1 MCSGQ
6 GKGRGDDAATGCLE
20 VDDSSV
26 RLALLR
32 RADHCQ
38 LQTSLSLPLLILTF
52 LKNFAIGP
60 NSEAVWLLLERHE
73 AVVSRLSDS
82 EYFIV
87 LT

>member
-32 RADHCQ
+32 RADHRQ
-38 LQTSLSLPLLILTF
+38 LQTSLSSASQFNISLKFRHGPQFWSCLIDVG
-52 LKNFAIGP
+52 KA
-60 NSEAVWLLLERHE
+60 R
-73 AVVSRLSDS
+73 SRCL
-82 EYFIV
+82 
-87 LT
+87 